1 MPLQLTTL
9 TNQLM
14 DWANRQDW
22 IGTPGLVQS
31 FIAMA
36 EQKMNS
42 DLRVSQMLQND
53 TALVTSRC
61 APLPDDWLEMYL
73 ISVMSQ
79 VNPNGWA
86 PIRYKSNDE
95 FFNLL
100 DCNAYGYYTIVGR
113 QVYFGG
119 TPDSVNGINYQIV
132 YYGEVP
138 VLNDATDSWVYIKYP
153 TIYLWACLGNAALH
167 AVGEESQAG
176 NFSLRQSGLIVTS
189 YTAVESGERLQS
201 RVTGARTGGFG
212 RGVKAWQIILGR
224 RGCGPRA
231 AQLPP
236 PACRCAPPIPAPPG
250 RAGIKPPAPV
260 YARRGRPV
268 RQRGFEQTVASSK
281 RHSQLYPA
289 ATAAW
294 GGNWLLRHLNGG
306 RRRNLPGSGAV
317 ATPRL

>member
-22 IGTPGLVQS
+22 TGTPGLVQS

-153 TIYLWACLGNAALH
+153 NIYLWACLGNAALH

-176 NFSLRQSGLIVTS
+176 NFSQLADGLITKLNNDWIKAKTS
-189 YTAVESGERLQS
+189 GS
-201 RVTGARTGGFG
+201 RITRTRTRSFG
-212 RGVKAWQIILGR
+212 
-224 RGCGPRA
+224 
-231 AQLPP
+231 
-236 PACRCAPPIPAPPG
+236 
-250 RAGIKPPAPV
+250 
-260 YARRGRPV
+260 
-268 RQRGFEQTVASSK
+268 
-281 RHSQLYPA
+281 
-289 ATAAW
+289 
-294 GGNWLLRHLNGG
+294 
-306 RRRNLPGSGAV
+306 
-317 ATPRL
+317 